1 MKFQTLQLRVSTA
14 LALGMLTA
22 VVMAAEYPDKPIKLI
37 VPTTA
42 GSTPDVVARFIGGE
56 LAAVLG
62 QPIVIDNRP
71 GAIGTIGLNAVA
83 KAAPDGYTLGIQTM
97 PYIVA
102 PSLLAKLPYDSET
115 DLAAVAQVQRNYSI
129 LVVPATSSIHSMA
142 DIVARAKARP
152 GQLKFASSGN
162 ATPSHLAFALLQKRV
177 GVELQHIPYKG
188 TPPVMLA
195 LLAGEVD
202 VAICGLAICAQQ
214 IAAGK
219 LRALATAAPQRM
231 PAYPNV
237 PTLTE
242 LGYGVEITDWLGVV
256 APAGTPKAI
265 IDKLH
270 AALAKVV
277 AMPEIRQRL
286 ESVGMEPASAGPD
299 AFGALIHSEILKW
312 KTVVRDAQI
321 TVD

>member
-1 MKFQTLQLRVSTA
+1 MKFNTLLLRVSTA
-14 LALGMLTA
+14 FVLGLLTTA
-22 VVMAAEYPDKPIKLI
+22 VMAGEYPDKPIKLI

-42 GSTPDVVARFIGGE
+42 GSTPDVVARFIGAE

-115 DLAAVAQVQRNYSI
+115 DLLAVSQVQRNYSL
-129 LVVPATSSIHSMA
+129 LVVPAASSIHSIA
-142 DIVARAKARP
+142 DIVDRAKARP

-162 ATPSHLAFALLQKRV
+162 ATPSHLAFALLQKKV
-177 GVELQHIPYKG
+177 GIELQHIPYKG

-202 VAICGLAICAQQ
+202 MAFCGLTACAQQ
-214 IAAGK
+214 IAAGM
-219 LRALATAAPQRM
+219 LRALATAAPHRL

-256 APAGTPKAI
+256 APAGTPREI

-270 AALAKVV
+270 AALEKVV
-277 AMPEIRQRL
+277 ATPEMRQRL
-286 ESVGMEPASAGPD
+286 QAIGMEPASTGPD
-299 AFGALIHSEILKW
+299 AFAVLIHSEILKW
-312 KTVVRDAQI
+312 KAVVRDARI

>member
-1 MKFQTLQLRVSTA
+1 MKLKTSLLHVSTA
-14 LALGMLTA
+14 LALGLLTA
-22 VVMAAEYPDKPIKLI
+22 AVMAAEYPDKPIKLI

-42 GSTPDVVARFIGGE
+42 GSTPDVVARFIGVE

-83 KAAPDGYTLGIQTM
+83 KAAPDGYTLGVQTM

-115 DLAAVAQVQRNYSI
+115 DLLAVAQVLRNYSL
-129 LVVPATSSIHSMA
+129 LVVPAASSIHSMA
-142 DIVARAKARP
+142 DIVDRAKARP

-162 ATPSHLAFALLQKRV
+162 ATPSHLAFALLQKKV
-177 GVELQHIPYKG
+177 GIDLQHIPYKG

-195 LLAGEVD
+195 LLASEID
-202 VAICGLAICAQQ
+202 MAICGLTACAQQ
-214 IAAGK
+214 IAVGK
-219 LRALATAAPQRM
+219 LRPLATAAPHRL
-231 PAYPNV
+231 PAYPKV

-256 APAGTPKAI
+256 APAGTPREI
-265 IDKLH
+265 VDKLH

-286 ESVGMEPASAGPD
+286 EAVGMEPASTGPE
-299 AFGALIHSEILKW
+299 AFAALIHSEILKW
-312 KTVVRDAQI
+312 KAVVRDARI